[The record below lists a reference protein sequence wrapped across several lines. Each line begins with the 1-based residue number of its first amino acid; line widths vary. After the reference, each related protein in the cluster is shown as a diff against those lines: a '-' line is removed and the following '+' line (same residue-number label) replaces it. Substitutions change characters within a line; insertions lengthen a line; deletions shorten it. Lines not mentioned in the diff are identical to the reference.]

1 MSKDPNDPDGIA
13 ELSVT
18 ALGPRG
24 SFYICWKT
32 PSGQYKQD
40 GHGLPK
46 ELHEWLFPNKG
57 PARDF
62 ESLQVILGPG
72 DGDFV
77 ASDRNGRV
85 DRKAAEF
92 APKPLERTRTFRSYD
107 GTSGSRPLSM
117 VVNST
122 DTTSAGI
129 RQRRAATVGSL
140 TYPES
145 NRRTS
150 LAPEEPSTAAENRQA
165 EAPRLASL
173 VPLAIR
179 VNRFRRRPTSMFYN
193 GPQPL
198 VNIDPPQDASATHT
212 EQAAPRRNSQNKL
225 LPLSSQ
231 RASISTSLEESI
243 KESTKESTK
252 NPTSRYV
259 NAGVQTEAPAPMSP
273 PPIQTSFQEYQHHAR
288 HNRDSSTASSRS
300 SVFTS
305 YSSEPST
312 RRSSFATEDYAPKP
326 YYRPTF
332 GYMPNPIMMGR
343 MQDYFRAP
351 GYRLGDAFQT

>member
-1 MSKDPNDPDGIA
+1 MARGGVSTYVGKRHQGNTSKVKLA
-13 ELSVT
+13 YCRFHSVSNKE
-18 ALGPRG
+18 A
-24 SFYICWKT
+24 I
-32 PSGQYKQD
+32 D

-46 ELHEWLFPNKG
+46 ELHEWLFPNNG

-62 ESLQVILGPG
+62 DSLQVILGPG

-77 ASDRNGRV
+77 ASDCNGRV

-150 LAPEEPSTAAENRQA
+150 LMPEDPTTTAENRQT

-198 VNIDPPQDASATHT
+198 VNIDPPQDAGATQT
-212 EQAAPRRNSQNKL
+212 EQSTPRRNSQNKL

-231 RASISTSLEESI
+231 RASISTPPEESI
-243 KESTKESTK
+243 KQ
-252 NPTSRYV
+252 PTSRYV
-259 NAGVQTEAPAPMSP
+259 NAGVQTEAPAPPSP
-273 PPIQTSFQEYQHHAR
+273 PPMQTSFQEYQHHAR